1 MTLRV
6 KNAVRANSE
15 EPIPE
20 VNESSNTLPLCRE
33 QWVSA
38 CFFVYQHGHRYGFMT
53 KIFSKLGRYS
63 SFYNYFCENF
73 IE

>member
-20 VNESSNTLPLCRE
+20 VNESSNTPPLCRE

-38 CFFVYQHGHRYGFMT
+38 CFFV
-53 KIFSKLGRYS
+53 
-63 SFYNYFCENF
+63 
-73 IE
+73 